1 MSLDQYRPLGRSGLI
16 VSPLS
21 LGTMTFGVKRW
32 GVGRSDAEAIL
43 DAYVDAGG
51 NVIDTADIYAGGAG
65 ETMIGEMLAARG
77 NRNRLVLATKSGFAT
92 GQGPWAGGNGAGTI
106 HAALEGSL
114 RRLRTDHIDLY
125 WVHVWD
131 GLTPAEELLET
142 MAGLVRA
149 GKVRYWGI
157 SNTPAWYVA
166 QVATLARTRG
176 LPGPIALQYFYSL
189 VSRDIEAEH
198 VPLARDAGLG
208 LVPWSPLAYGLL
220 TGKYDRAAVEARDVQ
235 SGGAPHETQTATD
248 PSSSQRLNGPNPF
261 GDSLFTERNWSI
273 VDAVKTVAAETGR
286 TSAQVALAWVLTRP
300 GVDTTLIG
308 VSRVGQLLDNFGAL
322 DLSLSSE
329 RLARLEAASRPD
341 LPMLYGLFSD
351 QMRRQVVFGGA
362 AVFRR

>member
-21 LGTMTFGVKRW
+21 LGTMTFGAPRW
-32 GVGRSDAEAIL
+32 GIGRPDAETIL

-51 NVIDTADIYAGGAG
+51 NVIDTADIYAGGEG
-65 ETMIGEMLAARG
+65 ETMIGEMLAAR
-77 NRNRLVLATKSGFAT
+77 RNRHHLVLATKSGFAT
-92 GQGPWAGGNGAGTI
+92 GRGPWAGGNGAGAI
-106 HAALEGSL
+106 KSALEGSL
-114 RRLRTDHIDLY
+114 QRLRTDYIDLY

-131 GLTPAEELLET
+131 GITPADELLET

-189 VSRDIEAEH
+189 VSRNIEAEH

-220 TGKYDRAAVEARDVQ
+220 TGKYDRAAVEARAPH
-235 SGGAPHETQTATD
+235 SGGAPNDAQTSRS
-248 PSSSQRLNGPNPF
+248 PRLDGPNPF
-261 GDSLFTERNWSI
+261 GDSLFTARNWSI
-273 VDAVKTVAAETGR
+273 VDAVKAIAAETGR
-286 TSAQVALAWVLTRP
+286 SAAQVALAWVLARP

-308 VSRVGQLLDNFGAL
+308 VSRVGQLSDNLGAL

-329 RLARLEAASRPD
+329 HRTRLEAVSRPD
-341 LPMLYGLFSD
+341 LPMLYALFSD
-351 QMRRQVVFGGA
+351 EMRRHVVFGGA
-362 AVFRR
+362 AVLKH